1 MGVRM
6 NPEPV
11 QWITREMITRLAGPV
26 SLFRQ
31 ALHDGAREWMAA
43 RLLVSSFVLI
53 VSCFAVLLFGGW
65 R

>member
-1 MGVRM
+1 M
-6 NPEPV
+6 NTEPV

-43 RLLVSSFVLI
+43 RLLVAGFVVV
-53 VSCFAVLLFGGW
+53 VSCLALLLLGNW